1 MNSSSNWS
9 FLANRSST
17 PASEE
22 ESFFNAIVFL
32 DAMSSV
38 FLVFGNFFILSLIRK
53 KRLLGRS
60 TNVFIFSIAV
70 ADFLNGSIAIPTHIM
85 FLYQRET
92 IYLCKCFRFVSFL
105 TKTVVPYTIVFM
117 TVEKTM
123 RILCPTREI
132 VTVARCMF
140 CTSLLW
146 FFSSS
151 FNIWSVVLFTAV
163 PVLPPVAGE
172 PELER
177 TYKRCVLN
185 QRFMA
190 LHQFFL
196 LMDLFVLF
204 LIPFTVVTSLL
215 LVLVFKYF
223 TILRER
229 ILTYFFVVKLLL
241 ALSFNVLITHTPY
254 QVITFLENTSNVQS
268 AELFFL
274 SNLLTSVFFTRGI
287 WNLVIYGYFK
297 HYVCQK
303 QNLASIR
310 AGNCPPKTETLRLP
324 IHQSRPSHTRQN
336 II

>member
-1 MNSSSNWS
+1 MMNTSMNLSFMLNKSTVSSSEDN
-9 FLANRSST
+9 
-17 PASEE
+17 
-22 ESFFNAIVFL
+22 FFNAIVFL
-32 DAMSSV
+32 DAMSCV

-70 ADFLNGSIAIPTHIM
+70 ADFLNGLIAIPTHIM
-85 FLYQRET
+85 FLYHRET
-92 IYLCKCFRFVSFL
+92 IYLCKCFRFVSYL

-117 TVEKTM
+117 TAEKTM

-163 PVLPPVAGE
+163 PIISPHNE
-172 PELER
+172 SSSER
-177 TYKRCVLN
+177 TYKRCVFN
-185 QRFMA
+185 QRFLS
-190 LHQFFL
+190 LHSFFL
-196 LMDLFVLF
+196 LMDLFILF
-204 LIPFTVVTSLL
+204 LVPCTVVLIL
-215 LVLVFKYF
+215 FLVLVFKYF

-241 ALSFNVLITHTPY
+241 ALSINVLITHAPY
-254 QVITFLENTSNVQS
+254 QVMTFLENYHHVQS
-268 AELFFL
+268 TELFLL

-310 AGNCPPKTETLRLP
+310 AGNCPPKTESFRLP
-324 IHQSRPSHTRQN
+324 LHRSRPSNARQN
-336 II
+336 MM